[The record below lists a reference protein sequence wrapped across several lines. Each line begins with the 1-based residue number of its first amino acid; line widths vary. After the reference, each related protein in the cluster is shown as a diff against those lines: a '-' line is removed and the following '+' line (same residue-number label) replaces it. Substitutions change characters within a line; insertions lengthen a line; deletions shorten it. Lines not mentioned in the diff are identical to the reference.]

1 MGLYSGTSSSF
12 YELQQVHKGINFE
25 RIKLPDQ
32 RQNAKKIK
40 LLKLCRFCLPKTE
53 FYEFFFQERIVGLKK
68 TPVIIDGNYYSS
80 LSEAAI
86 ENEFSSSTFIK
97 AVLNAETTSF
107 KYKKHSVTVLT
118 SPYKDEIKLIYTVI
132 SLLEIKLQNCQD
144 LQSDY
149 QELLKNTIANLYEI
163 FSRSNS
169 AQAKDKGANK

>member
-1 MGLYSGTSSSF
+1 MSFFSG
-12 YELQQVHKGINFE
+12 ENM
-25 RIKLPDQ
+25 
-32 RQNAKKIK
+32 
-40 LLKLCRFCLPKTE
+40 
-53 FYEFFFQERIVGLKK
+53 GLKK

-80 LSEAAI
+80 LSAAAI

-132 SLLEIKLQNCQD
+132 SLLEIKLQNCQES
-144 LQSDY
+144 QSDY
-149 QELLKNTIANLYEI
+149 QELLTKTIANLNEI

-169 AQAKDKGANK
+169 AQAKDIGANK

>member
-1 MGLYSGTSSSF
+1 M
-12 YELQQVHKGINFE
+12 
-25 RIKLPDQ
+25 
-32 RQNAKKIK
+32 
-40 LLKLCRFCLPKTE
+40 
-53 FYEFFFQERIVGLKK
+53 GLKK
-68 TPVIIDGNYYSS
+68 TPVIVDGIYYSS

-132 SLLEIKLQNCQD
+132 SLLEIKLQNCQES
-144 LQSDY
+144 QPDY
-149 QELLKNTIANLYEI
+149 HELLTNTIANLNEI

-169 AQAKDKGANK
+169 AQAKDIGANK

>member
-1 MGLYSGTSSSF
+1 M
-12 YELQQVHKGINFE
+12 
-25 RIKLPDQ
+25 
-32 RQNAKKIK
+32 
-40 LLKLCRFCLPKTE
+40 
-53 FYEFFFQERIVGLKK
+53 GLKK
-68 TPVIIDGNYYSS
+68 TPVIVDGNYYSS

-97 AVLNAETTSF
+97 AILNAETTSF

-149 QELLKNTIANLYEI
+149 RELLTNTIANLNEI

-169 AQAKDKGANK
+169 AQAKDIGANK

>member
-1 MGLYSGTSSSF
+1 M
-12 YELQQVHKGINFE
+12 
-25 RIKLPDQ
+25 
-32 RQNAKKIK
+32 
-40 LLKLCRFCLPKTE
+40 
-53 FYEFFFQERIVGLKK
+53 GLKK
-68 TPVIIDGNYYSS
+68 TPVIVDGNYYSS

-97 AVLNAETTSF
+97 AVLNAETPSF

-132 SLLEIKLQNCQD
+132 SLLKIKLQNCQD

-149 QELLKNTIANLYEI
+149 HELLTNTIANLNEI

-169 AQAKDKGANK
+169 LAAAKDIGANK

>member
-1 MGLYSGTSSSF
+1 M
-12 YELQQVHKGINFE
+12 
-25 RIKLPDQ
+25 
-32 RQNAKKIK
+32 
-40 LLKLCRFCLPKTE
+40 
-53 FYEFFFQERIVGLKK
+53 GLKK
-68 TPVIIDGNYYSS
+68 SPVIVDGIYYSS

-132 SLLEIKLQNCQD
+132 SLLKIKLQNCQES
-144 LQSDY
+144 QSDY
-149 QELLKNTIANLYEI
+149 HELLTNTITNLNEI

-169 AQAKDKGANK
+169 LAAAKDIGANK

>member
-1 MGLYSGTSSSF
+1 M
-12 YELQQVHKGINFE
+12 
-25 RIKLPDQ
+25 
-32 RQNAKKIK
+32 
-40 LLKLCRFCLPKTE
+40 
-53 FYEFFFQERIVGLKK
+53 GLKK

>member
-1 MGLYSGTSSSF
+1 M
-12 YELQQVHKGINFE
+12 
-25 RIKLPDQ
+25 
-32 RQNAKKIK
+32 
-40 LLKLCRFCLPKTE
+40 
-53 FYEFFFQERIVGLKK
+53 GLKK

-97 AVLNAETTSF
+97 AVLNAKTTSF

-118 SPYKDEIKLIYTVI
+118 SPYKDEAKLFFTVI

-144 LQSDY
+144 LQSGY
-149 QELLKNTIANLYEI
+149 QELLTNTISNLNEI

-169 AQAKDKGANK
+169 AQAKDIGANK

>member
-1 MGLYSGTSSSF
+1 M
-12 YELQQVHKGINFE
+12 
-25 RIKLPDQ
+25 
-32 RQNAKKIK
+32 
-40 LLKLCRFCLPKTE
+40 
-53 FYEFFFQERIVGLKK
+53 GLKK
-68 TPVIIDGNYYSS
+68 SPVIVDGIYYSS

-149 QELLKNTIANLYEI
+149 RELLTNTIANLNEI

-169 AQAKDKGANK
+169 AQAKDIGANK